1 MHRRTAE
8 QLRMRASANKSSHLF
23 NRCDSGGASI
33 DPSEQPIAKHLLC
46 KLEPLGCGW
55 PVLIKL
61 VDVRRQV
68 SRQIDRSKKG
78 RNVM

>member
-1 MHRRTAE
+1 
-8 QLRMRASANKSSHLF
+8 MRVSGNKSSHLF
-23 NRCDSGGASI
+23 DRCDSSCASI

-55 PVLIKL
+55 PVLIKH

-68 SRQIDRSKKG
+68 SRQVDRSKKG
-78 RNVM
+78 RNVMLCVTV